1 MDLRVEGLVHE
12 FPEGIRA
19 LDGVDLAVPAGTRV
33 AVVGANGSG
42 KSTLLRHLDG
52 LLRPTAG
59 RVLVGGE
66 DAAGLRVAEL
76 ARRVGLC
83 FADPDRQVF
92 AASVRAEVAFGPRQ
106 LGRTAAELERAVGWA
121 LELTGLADVAPAN
134 PGELGPSRRKL
145 LALAAVLSM
154 ETPVVALDEPTT
166 GLDAPGVARVAG
178 AVAALGH
185 LGRTVVVVSHDMR
198 FVAEACDRVVVLREG
213 RVALQGDL
221 AVVFGEPSWPLLR
234 EAGLEPP
241 AAAVLGARLGLGP
254 TPTDASLVAALAAG
268 TSASTPRDGVAV
280 PAPDRH
286 PAAT

>member
-1 MDLRVEGLVHE
+1 MDLRVESLVHV

-19 LDGVDLAVPAGTRV
+19 LDGVDLAVPAGTTL

-52 LLRPTAG
+52 LLRPTSG
-59 RVLVGGE
+59 RVLVGGD

-76 ARRVGLC
+76 ARRVALC
-83 FADPDRQVF
+83 FADPDRQIF
-92 AASVRAEVAFGPRQ
+92 AASVWAEVAFGPRQ
-106 LGRTAAELERAVGWA
+106 LGRRAEETERAAGRA
-121 LELTGLADVAPAN
+121 LELTGLADAAHVN

-178 AVAALGH
+178 AIASLRQ

-198 FVAEACDRVVVLREG
+198 FVAETCERVAVLQEG
-213 RVALQGDL
+213 RVSLEGDP
-221 AVVFGEPSWPLLR
+221 ASIFGEPSWPLLR

-241 AAAVLGARLGLGP
+241 FAAILGARLGLGP
-254 TPTDASLVAALAAG
+254 TPTDASLVAALAAARG
-268 TSASTPRDGVAV
+268 AGAPRDGVAL